1 MEANTWVEEI
11 MASSNGITKVNPNE
25 LLFAKIQ
32 YKINEI
38 QLNNTPKHWVWI
50 AAASFFI
57 LITLNIKIITTTT
70 TTKDTKTETI
80 ATEIYKTNQLY

>member
-25 LLFAKIQ
+25 LLFVKIQ

-50 AAASFFI
+50 AAASFLF
-57 LITLNIKIITTTT
+57 
-70 TTKDTKTETI
+70 
-80 ATEIYKTNQLY
+80 